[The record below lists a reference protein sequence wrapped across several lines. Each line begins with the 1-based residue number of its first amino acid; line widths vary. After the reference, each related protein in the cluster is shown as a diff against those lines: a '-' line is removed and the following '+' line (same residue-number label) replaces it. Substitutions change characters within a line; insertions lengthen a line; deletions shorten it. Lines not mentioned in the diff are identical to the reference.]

1 MSSPRRPWREGRD
14 ENSAQ
19 MKLLPVTLILIF
31 IAAILI
37 TAALIPQEPPLKAE
51 VVALKQDIQRFESRL
66 TKWET
71 EYYNVKGAMDIYA
84 SRIVGRG
91 K

>member
-1 MSSPRRPWREGRD
+1 
-14 ENSAQ
+14 
-19 MKLLPVTLILIF
+19 MKTLAVTLILIF

-51 VVALKQDIQRFESRL
+51 VMALRQDVQRFESRL

-71 EYYNVKGAMDIYA
+71 DYRNVKGAMDIYT
-84 SRIVGRG
+84 SRKAGRG
-91 K
+91 E